1 MNPYAFRNRLS
12 KFGSPQ
18 QLVADASNA
27 QQLPG
32 QAAGNVAG
40 QQDNDPGVFMPPGTP
55 AAPQQNPNGGGNPFA
70 NDPAGALGGQMQA
83 PSMMNSVNVGADYSN
98 EYGTSI
104 RGNYNPM
111 TGRIEAAGT
120 VPIGDYQNGLT
131 VGGGV
136 YYNPQT
142 QDYGGALRFGKR
154 NNVPAPGTQPFKYSM
169 GLNVDGQRVP
179 VGSNMNQGRRPM
191 QIPGMGS
198 TNMNQVPGMSTL
210 GEPESNL
217 LLSPQQKRLMMEQMS
232 RQGGVPGEAPGFN
245 PGVR

>member
-1 MNPYAFRNRLS
+1 MNPYVFRNRLS

-40 QQDNDPGVFMPPGTP
+40 QQNNNPGVFVPPGTP
-55 AAPQQNPNGGGNPFA
+55 AAPQQNPMGAGNAFA
-70 NDPAGALGGQMQA
+70 NDPAGALGGEMRA
-83 PSMMNSVNVGADYSN
+83 TPTSNTVTVGADYSN
-98 EYGTSI
+98 EYGTKI
-104 RGNYNPM
+104 KGNFNPV

-120 VPIGDYQNGLT
+120 IPIGDYRNGLT

-169 GLNVDGQRVP
+169 GLNVDGRRVP
-179 VGSNMNQGRRPM
+179 IDSSMNQIPTPM
-191 QIPGMGS
+191 QVPGMGT
-198 TNMNQVPGMSTL
+198 TNMNQIPGMSTL
-210 GEPESNL
+210 GEPEGNL
-217 LLSPQQKRLMMEQMS
+217 MLSPQQKLLIMEQMR
-232 RQGGVPGEAPGFN
+232 RQGGIPGEAPAFN